1 MSSEFRVLS
10 SEFSALQHNLHDST
24 PEQVQQALAKPT
36 CSLSDL
42 TALLS
47 PAAEPFL
54 PQMAARSRE
63 LTAMRFGR
71 TTQIYAPL
79 YLSSF
84 CVNRCAY
91 CGFASD
97 NSIPRRILSV
107 DEAEQEAELLRVRGF
122 QHILLVTGEAPAKA
136 GVDYLAEVALRL
148 KDSFAALSIEV
159 QPLEQDEYEKL
170 FRAGITAVAVYQET
184 YDRQV

>member
-1 MSSEFRVLS
+1 MSSEFQVS
-10 SEFSALQHNLHDST
+10 GSEFQDLHEQLTWVTEAQVAAALQKS
-24 PEQVQQALAKPT
+24 V
-36 CSLSDL
+36 CSLTDL
-42 TALLS
+42 AALLS
-47 PAAEPFL
+47 PAAEPLL

-91 CGFASD
+91 CGFAAD
-97 NSIPRRILSV
+97 NKIPRRKLTV
-107 DEAEQEAELLRVRGF
+107 REAEQEAEILRERGF

-136 GVDYLAEVALRL
+136 GVDYLE
-148 KDSFAALSIEV
+148 
-159 QPLEQDEYEKL
+159 
-170 FRAGITAVAVYQET
+170 
-184 YDRQV
+184 